1 MKKGKWTGKL
11 SAILV
16 AFALV
21 FTAACGGGSD
31 QGKGSEELAE
41 EQVLNVGRVRSEP
54 PSLDPATATDQTS
67 GTILNQVMEG
77 LVRIAPDGKPQP
89 AVAEKWEV
97 SKDGKEITF
106 HLRKDA
112 KWSNGDPVT
121 AHDFEY
127 AWKRVL
133 DPKRK
138 PPSDYAY
145 QLYYLK
151 NGEKY
156 NQGKAKAEDVGVKA
170 VDDHTLKVELEQPTP
185 YFVSL
190 TSFYTLFPVNK
201 KVAEKNDKWAAEA
214 DTYVGNG
221 PFKLKTWE
229 HDAKIELV
237 KNEHYWGAKDVKLT
251 QINFPFIGKEETG
264 YQQFKSGKLDE
275 GDSIIIP
282 PDLVKKGLESGEIKS
297 QKSPAVY
304 FYMFNVEKKPFNNK
318 KIRKAFA
325 LAIDRKSIV
334 ENVTQGGQV
343 PATGF
348 VPWGIPDFVANKD
361 WVETRDPYLP
371 ETAQP
376 EEAKKLLEEGMK
388 EEGYDKLPTVTIDYN
403 TDEGH
408 KKIAE
413 AIQQMWKKNL
423 GVDVKLR
430 NSEWQVYLD
439 KTKSGDFQVGRLG
452 WLPDYIDPMTFM
464 DIWVTGGGNNDTRFS
479 HKEYD
484 ALIEK
489 AKSTADQKVRMEAL
503 HKAEDILMDEMPIAP
518 IYFYTDLYM
527 EQDYV
532 KGVVRN
538 PDKTVYFRD
547 AYVVEH

>member
-54 PSLDPATATDQTS
+54 PSLDPANATDSTS
-67 GTILNQVMEG
+67 GTVLNQLMEG
-77 LVRIAPDGKPQP
+77 LTRIDAQGNPHP

-297 QKSPAVY
+297 QKSPAIY
-304 FYMFNVEKKPFNNK
+304 FYMLNVEKKPFNNK

-452 WLPDYIDPMTFM
+452 WLPDYIDPMTFL

-489 AKSTADQKVRMEAL
+489 AKSTA
-503 HKAEDILMDEMPIAP
+503 
-518 IYFYTDLYM
+518 
-527 EQDYV
+527 
-532 KGVVRN
+532 
-538 PDKTVYFRD
+538 
-547 AYVVEH
+547 